1 MGDAANIVFLDRG
14 GKTVFVEYIG
24 KTDEYLDALYG
35 TGLWLKGQIKE
46 VLGEAAKKMLEHPD
60 QYVEVDIEAL
70 DIASPPAGPVGEI
83 KAKQEDEDSP
93 EQRARDAVAL
103 MGRDELKQF
112 VLNNYRINVNG
123 RLGVEKM
130 REQAV
135 RLIDQFGM
143 A

>member
-1 MGDAANIVFLDRG
+1 MGDGANIVFLDRG

-24 KTDEYLDALYG
+24 KTEEYLDALYG
-35 TGLWLKGQIKE
+35 TGLWAKNQIKE

-60 QYVEVDIEAL
+60 QYVEVDVEAL

-93 EQRARDAVAL
+93 EQRARDSVAL

-112 VLNNYRINVNG
+112 VLNNYRITLNG

>member
-1 MGDAANIVFLDRG
+1 
-14 GKTVFVEYIG
+14 
-24 KTDEYLDALYG
+24 
-35 TGLWLKGQIKE
+35 
-46 VLGEAAKKMLEHPD
+46 
-60 QYVEVDIEAL
+60 
-70 DIASPPAGPVGEI
+70 
-83 KAKQEDEDSP
+83 
-93 EQRARDAVAL
+93 

-123 RLGVEKM
+123 RLGVEKI